1 MGTETGSPQGNAYQD
16 IFLVSHQSLVR
27 TSRRMGQRYEGK
39 SPAIKGMGGVN
50 HFDLTQDV
58 FRRVVERG
66 IKLAYRLTTLTMGFF
81 AALLSEGSMTE
92 EYCV

>member
-1 MGTETGSPQGNAYQD
+1 
-16 IFLVSHQSLVR
+16 
-27 TSRRMGQRYEGK
+27 MGQRYEGK

-66 IKLAYRLTTLTMGFF
+66 IKLAYRSTISIIVG
-81 AALLSEGSMTE
+81 
-92 EYCV
+92 